1 MLWRSWRREFWSTW
15 LSGSLKTTS
24 RAPFF
29 VLWGPQELVKLVL
42 GDQLPRLWD
51 ENSTGLLSEGSVI
64 SLIFEATGNYFFLFW
79 LHFVLLFVA
88 ECIDYYDC
96 LTNADKFCLSQT
108 LVVSNWFFL
117 AFDGVI
123 QERILVT
130 GMNVRCDVAFIL
142 SFCCCPEEQNFIL
155 GHFDTEVKFSRKS
168 HGNLNGRSD
177 FSAF

>member
-96 LTNADKFCLSQT
+96 LTNADKFCLSQI

-117 AFDGVI
+117 AFNYYSGENFSNRNECSVQRGFYSFLLLLPFIVTVKNGISSSVI
-123 QERILVT
+123 LT
-130 GMNVRCDVAFIL
+130 L
-142 SFCCCPEEQNFIL
+142 
-155 GHFDTEVKFSRKS
+155 K
-168 HGNLNGRSD
+168 
-177 FSAF
+177 

>member
-88 ECIDYYDC
+88 ECIDYYYC
-96 LTNADKFCLSQT
+96 LTNTDKFCLSQT
-108 LVVSNWFFL
+108 LVVSNWFFFL
-117 AFDGVI
+117 AFNYYSG
-123 QERILVT
+123 ENFSN
-130 GMNVRCDVAFIL
+130 GNECSVRCALYCHGEERNFIL
-142 SFCCCPEEQNFIL
+142 S
-155 GHFDTEVKFSRKS
+155 HFDTEVKFSRKS
-168 HGNLNGRSD
+168 HGNLNGRSG